1 MIRLAALG
9 ALAVA
14 AAPAAAA
21 QGVTEAMERIATGE
35 VHFHYAAR
43 EGVCGNGRNLHFS
56 ALDDDGESRPDC
68 ERGPVYVTVQR
79 AGGVVHD
86 VEVEVGGPPPTLAG
100 TRLGQVG
107 AADAAH
113 TMLRLAR
120 TTADSSVARDALTAA
135 ALADSVVIWPE
146 FLAMARDRGLRQ
158 GTRTS
163 ALFWVSHLAGERVV
177 REMGRIAED
186 ASEDR
191 EIRQMAVFAL
201 GRRPADEGVPALL
214 RVARNDRDPEVRR
227 MAIFWLGRSGD
238 PRAISFFEEVLGG
251 S

>member
-1 MIRLAALG
+1 MIRRLALG
-9 ALAVA
+9 AVALA

-21 QGVTEAMERIATGE
+21 QGVAEAMGRVASGE

-56 ALDDDGESRPDC
+56 GLDNDAGRPDC
-68 ERGPVYVTVQR
+68 DRGPVYVTVLR
-79 AGGVVHD
+79 AGGVVQD

-113 TMLRLAR
+113 SMLRLAR

-135 ALADSVVIWPE
+135 ALADSVEIWPE
-146 FLAMARDRGLRQ
+146 LLAMARDRGLGQ

-186 ASEDR
+186 ATEDR

-238 PRAISFFEEVLGG
+238 PRAISYFEEVLGG